1 LRYSF
6 PSKNDCM
13 KKPILFLIS
22 CLLTAHGFAQSDSNT
37 VAMVSQTDDVSV
49 KMAKPDALLY
59 PNPCR
64 NKVSLQVT
72 AFEPGM
78 VAIRIMDISGNVLK
92 EESRLL
98 INGDDEEIVLFFF
111 LPAGIY
117 FVTMQEKQLV
127 VRKKLVVE

>member
-1 LRYSF
+1 M
-6 PSKNDCM
+6 KN
-13 KKPILFLIS
+13 PLFLLLIS
-22 CLLTAHGFAQSDSNT
+22 CLLWAHGFAQSDSTT
-37 VAMVSQTDDVSV
+37 VAMLNTADNASP

-72 AFEPGM
+72 AFQPGM
-78 VAIRIMDISGNVLK
+78 VAIKIIDISGNVLK

-98 INGDDEEIVLFFF
+98 ISGDNEEIVLFFF
-111 LPAGIY
+111 IPTGIY
-117 FVTMQEKQLV
+117 FVTMQQQQNL

>member
-1 LRYSF
+1 
-6 PSKNDCM
+6 M
-13 KKPILFLIS
+13 
-22 CLLTAHGFAQSDSNT
+22 AHGFAQSDSNA
-37 VAMVSQTDDVSV
+37 VAMVNQADEVSI
-49 KMAKPDALLY
+49 KIAKPDALLY

-72 AFEPGM
+72 AFQPGM
-78 VAIRIMDISGNVLK
+78 VAIKIMDISGNILK

-111 LPAGIY
+111 IPTGIY
-117 FVTMQEKQLV
+117 FVTMQQQQNL

>member
-13 KKPILFLIS
+13 KRPILFLIS
-22 CLLTAHGFAQSDSNT
+22 CLLLAHVFAQPDSNT
-37 VAMVSQTDDVSV
+37 VAMVSVTDNVSV
-49 KMAKPDALLY
+49 KLPKPDALLY

-72 AFEPGM
+72 AFQPGM
-78 VAIRIMDISGNVLK
+78 VAIRIMDISGNILK

-111 LPAGIY
+111 IPTGIY
-117 FVTMQEKQLV
+117 FVTMQQQQKL

>member
-1 LRYSF
+1 
-6 PSKNDCM
+6 M

-22 CLLTAHGFAQSDSNT
+22 CLLLVHSFAQSDGNT
-37 VAMVSQTDDVSV
+37 VAMVSSIDNVSV
-49 KMAKPDALLY
+49 KLPKPDALFY

-72 AFEPGM
+72 AFQPGM
-78 VAIRIMDISGNVLK
+78 VAIKIMDIGGNILK

-111 LPAGIY
+111 LPTGIY
-117 FVTMQEKQLV
+117 FVTMQEKQLL